1 MPNCSFTHTWAGDE
15 KVMACET
22 YGTDCVAT
30 NSTVAALATNWLNEP
45 CWFAV
50 RTRSRHEKMVSE
62 QLGKLGIE
70 NFLPLIKR
78 TRKWSDRTK
87 EIEMPVFSGYS
98 FVRMV
103 FSSAAR
109 LRVLQTHGVAGFVG
123 PNNLGM
129 AIPDSEIQD
138 VRRLVASSVPFEEHT
153 FLKVGQRV
161 RIRGGSLD
169 GVEGILSAHDED
181 QSLVVSVELIQRS
194 LSVRIQG
201 YQVEPA

>member
-1 MPNCSFTHTWAGDE
+1 
-15 KVMACET
+15 MACET
-22 YGTDCVAT
+22 YGTDCDAR
-30 NSTVAALATNWLNEP
+30 NSTVGSLVTDWLNEP
-45 CWFAV
+45 RWYAI
-50 RTRSRHEKMVSE
+50 RTRSRHEKMVAD
-62 QLGKLGIE
+62 QLDRLGIE
-70 NFLPLIKR
+70 SFLPLVKR
-78 TRKWSDRTK
+78 TRKWTDRTK
-87 EIEMPVFSGYS
+87 EIEVPVFSGYS

-109 LRVLQTHGVAGFVG
+109 LRVLQTQGVAGFVG
-123 PNNLGM
+123 PNNVGM

-138 VRRLVASSVPFEEHT
+138 VRRLVTSSIPFEEHS
-153 FLKVGQRV
+153 FLQVGRRV